1 MALSDATNVGALAST
16 ALAAPVKSASPS
28 SAPPAMA
35 APNAEKLAAALDDVA
50 GVDAAARDAAESK
63 LDAASA
69 KDAPGLCAALLAIA
83 ADPACVPARRLAA
96 ATFARNILR
105 KAWGARDADADVD
118 AGPRIPP
125 DARPAVRAAALS
137 ALVAAPADA
146 RRLLA
151 DCLRLASTS
160 AARDARDESASAS
173 ASDAPSALVDDV
185 VAAAAN
191 IPGTLPP
198 GLLLAAHVAA
208 LPFQYFRDLTVARE
222 APPPALE
229 RLCFDLVAPR
239 VIPALRD
246 AAFAPASKDAAQ
258 EARVAFKT
266 LYRLVRAHMPE
277 ALRSSLRDVAC
288 AIDAVARAVESA
300 AEKNPEKVSETAWI
314 ATKRGMRLGAALVSR
329 HAASLDETTMA
340 TIVGAARR
348 VASLAP
354 GVATPPAAAAAFA
367 TLAAV
372 VECGDAG
379 AYDALT
385 TSDGPDDDASR
396 IARLSALVREC
407 VVPHVSLTDADREML
422 AEDPEE
428 YARVHACGEAAEED
442 AAEEALDGSSGGGVT
457 ARRAALDFVAALVAA
472 RAPGSDAAGTAK
484 SSTNKRSA
492 PTLGEIAAKT
502 VVDELLAACPKEKVE
517 KVSKSA
523 AAAGATATLVAPAAE
538 EALGE
543 SAYFGLLALHG
554 ALAAAAA
561 EEGRPAKESA
571 TRTFCRSHAFP
582 AAAAAASPHVA
593 VAAAA
598 HCASIAA
605 QMNAAPLAR
614 EALNA
619 LVASMER
626 DAAEDEDEDARAVT
640 RDAASWAARA
650 VLLDAPCASEA
661 FGATAV
667 GAVDAAAERLV
678 SLVESAPA
686 RAAPPLRTLAAL
698 ADAASGAMVPSAAAN
713 LARRVV
719 HAFAPFAPQEGDDET
734 GDDETGDVDPDGEM
748 TLDAW
753 DASVDAAA
761 SLADAVEE
769 GECPGDENASER
781 ANLAAKMALAGD
793 VARHVRAYWRTAAA
807 LEDGDEEDED
817 EDEEDEDAG
826 SPRTSPR
833 TSSDAPAPAHAAHAS
848 LANLVRFACESIA
861 EAVEKKAS
869 VAAADAEAVWSAAGA
884 WASYL
889 PAWRLAGDDA
899 ADDAAFEAAA
909 AMVASASAAGA
920 SASALAAMTAPTAAA
935 AAAVIEESDDAVAR
949 RAAAR
954 ALAAVVAVRPE
965 TVSADA
971 SVVDAAKSLA
981 EAAAGRRSA
990 RAAAHLLVAV
1000 AAASP
1005 AAFENDPAAWMRL
1018 REETAATA
1026 GWLATD
1032 ADPGALLGAHV
1043 AAAKA
1048 ALAAAVAPGAD
1059 APDKR
1064 RFGAILAEAMLGA
1077 AALLA
1082 PEDEGEDGD
1091 DGEDADDED
1100 ADDEDADDSDADS
1113 DSDADADDAFNETE
1127 AEMLERYAAIA
1138 REMAEGG
1145 SGGDDDDEGADGA
1158 GLAEEDEAFE
1168 SALEPGHGDGKAAAR
1183 AFVEWYA
1190 AWKKAGSSGMRV
1202 VSLVDPAT
1210 VKTFHT
1216 RAGVA

>member
-1 MALSDATNVGALAST
+1 
-16 ALAAPVKSASPS
+16 
-28 SAPPAMA
+28 MA

-118 AGPRIPP
+118 VDAGPRIPP
-125 DARPAVRAAALS
+125 DARPAVRLAALS

-160 AARDARDESASAS
+160 AARDTRATN
-173 ASDAPSALVDDV
+173 P
-185 VAAAAN
+185 
-191 IPGTLPP
+191 
-198 GLLLAAHVAA
+198 H
-208 LPFQYFRDLTVARE
+208 
-222 APPPALE
+222 PPP
-229 RLCFDLVAPR
+229 RPTRPR
-239 VIPALRD
+239 RSSTTSSPPPRTSREPFPRASSSPRTSPRFPSNTSAISPSRAKRHPPRSNACVLISSR
-246 AAFAPASKDAAQ
+246 PASSPRFATPRSRPSPKTPRRRRASRSRRSTASF
-258 EARVAFKT
+258 ARTCPRRFV
-266 LYRLVRAHMPE
+266 RLSGTSRA
-277 ALRSSLRDVAC
+277 RSTPS
-288 AIDAVARAVESA
+288 RAPVESA
-300 AEKNPEKVSETAWI
+300 AETNPEKVSETAWI

-379 AYDALT
+379 AYNALT

-396 IARLSALVREC
+396 TARLSALVREC

-484 SSTNKRSA
+484 SSMNKRSA

-554 ALAAAAA
+554 ARRRRRRK
-561 EEGRPAKESA
+561 GDPRKSPRR
-571 TRTFCRSHAFP
+571 RTFCRSHAFP

-626 DAAEDEDEDARAVT
+626 DADEGEDEDAWAVT

-686 RAAPPLRTLAAL
+686 RAAPPRTLAAPPTP
-698 ADAASGAMVPSAAAN
+698 ASGAMDPSAAAN

-719 HAFAPFAPQEGDDET
+719 HAFAPFAP
-734 GDDETGDVDPDGEM
+734 
-748 TLDAW
+748 
-753 DASVDAAA
+753 
-761 SLADAVEE
+761 
-769 GECPGDENASER
+769 
-781 ANLAAKMALAGD
+781 
-793 VARHVRAYWRTAAA
+793 
-807 LEDGDEEDED
+807 
-817 EDEEDEDAG
+817 
-826 SPRTSPR
+826 
-833 TSSDAPAPAHAAHAS
+833 
-848 LANLVRFACESIA
+848 
-861 EAVEKKAS
+861 
-869 VAAADAEAVWSAAGA
+869 
-884 WASYL
+884 
-889 PAWRLAGDDA
+889 
-899 ADDAAFEAAA
+899 
-909 AMVASASAAGA
+909 
-920 SASALAAMTAPTAAA
+920 
-935 AAAVIEESDDAVAR
+935 R
-949 RAAAR
+949 RATRR
-954 ALAAVVAVRPE
+954 ATTRRATSTP
-965 TVSADA
+965 T
-971 SVVDAAKSLA
+971 
-981 EAAAGRRSA
+981 GR
-990 RAAAHLLVAV
+990 
-1000 AAASP
+1000 
-1005 AAFENDPAAWMRL
+1005 
-1018 REETAATA
+1018 
-1026 GWLATD
+1026 
-1032 ADPGALLGAHV
+1032 
-1043 AAAKA
+1043 
-1048 ALAAAVAPGAD
+1048 
-1059 APDKR
+1059 
-1064 RFGAILAEAMLGA
+1064 
-1077 AALLA
+1077 
-1082 PEDEGEDGD
+1082 
-1091 DGEDADDED
+1091 
-1100 ADDEDADDSDADS
+1100 
-1113 DSDADADDAFNETE
+1113 
-1127 AEMLERYAAIA
+1127 
-1138 REMAEGG
+1138 
-1145 SGGDDDDEGADGA
+1145 
-1158 GLAEEDEAFE
+1158 
-1168 SALEPGHGDGKAAAR
+1168 
-1183 AFVEWYA
+1183 
-1190 AWKKAGSSGMRV
+1190 
-1202 VSLVDPAT
+1202 
-1210 VKTFHT
+1210 
-1216 RAGVA
+1216 